1 MLDLHTSDFRSM
13 ATVLQAEH
21 DRAGFKAYRRG
32 THRTVDPAATLARV
46 QPYLARMGITRIAN
60 VTGLDRIG
68 VPVVMV
74 CRPNSR
80 SLAVSQGKGLTL
92 DAAKASGVM
101 EAIELYHGER
111 IELPLK
117 LGSTRDLGATHR
129 LVDLDRM
136 PHRPYSRLHP
146 DLQMLWIEGRNMLSD
161 EATWLPFEV
170 VHTNYTLPLPTG
182 SGCFPASSNGLAS
195 GNHPLEAIN
204 HGIAEVVERDSIALW
219 NHLDK
224 AGRDRTR
231 IDLSTVDGDGAEIL
245 DRLEGADFA
254 VAIWDATTDVG
265 IASFYCLIAD
275 RRHENAHSG
284 AGAGAHPSRAVA
296 LLRALTEAIQ
306 VRTTYITGSRD
317 DLRPDEFTPPALEQ
331 KLRRAQ
337 RLMKTRAPQRDFRDV
352 PTCEARTCA
361 DDLAWMLDRLRAVGI
376 EEVVAVDLTRPEMG
390 MPVARVVIPGLEGPD
405 DHDAY
410 VPGPRVLAARG
421 GPR

>member
-1 MLDLHTSDFRSM
+1 MM
-13 ATVLQAEH
+13 ATVLESET
-21 DRAGFKAYRRG
+21 DPAGFKAYRRG
-32 THRTVDPAATLARV
+32 THRTVDPATTLARV
-46 QPYLARMGITRIAN
+46 QPYLAPMGITRIAN

-80 SLAVSQGKGLTL
+80 SLAVSQGKGPSL

-111 IELPLK
+111 IDLPLK
-117 LGSTRDLGATHR
+117 LGSVRDLGATHR
-129 LVDLDRM
+129 LVDL
-136 PHRPYSRLHP
+136 HRLPRRADSRFDF
-146 DLQMLWIEGRNMLSD
+146 DLPILWIEGRNLLAD
-161 EATWLPFEV
+161 EPLWLPYEV
-170 VHTNYTLPLPTG
+170 VHMRYTLPLPTG

-195 GNHPLEAIN
+195 GNHLLEAIN
-204 HGIAEVVERDSIALW
+204 HGIAEVVERDSTTAW

-224 AGRDRTR
+224 ASRDRTR
-231 IDLSTVDGDGAEIL
+231 IDLSTIDDL
-245 DRLEGADFA
+245 DCIEVLAMLERADFA
-254 VAIWDATTDVG
+254 VAAWDTTTDIG
-265 IASFYCLIAD
+265 IASFYCLITD
-275 RRHENAHSG
+275 RRHDKAHSG

-317 DLRPDEFTPPALEQ
+317 DLRPHEFTPAAIEQ

-337 RLMKTRAPQRDFRDV
+337 ALMSHRGSPRNCRDV
-352 PTCEARTCA
+352 PAYEAQTCA

-376 EEVVAVDLTRPEMG
+376 EEVVAVDLTRPELG

-405 DHDAY
+405 DHERY
-410 VPGPRVLAARG
+410 VPGPRVLEARG
-421 GPR
+421 KPR